1 MDIGMTLP
9 GRGPLAEPESLGQLA
24 RRADELGFAYLAVP
38 DHIVVPRTIDSRYP
52 YSATGAF
59 PGSASGSC
67 LDQFS
72 VLSFVAA
79 MTRQARLVTSVT
91 VIPHRGAVE
100 QAKLVAT
107 IDVLSQGRMTL
118 GVGAGWMREEFEAL
132 GVPSFDQRGRVTD
145 EYLEVF
151 KCLWTE
157 EDPEFDG
164 EFVQFRN
171 ISFLPKPVQ
180 DPHPPIWVGGE
191 SAPALRRTARYGD
204 TWYPIGSNPHF
215 PLDTIERFSARV
227 ARLGEIASEE
237 GRDPA
242 SISLVYCATW
252 ANEGAV
258 KLEGG
263 GRHLLTGSAQDLQ
276 EDITALRNAGVVGLM
291 LNSQVQLFLEEYLE
305 MVLEELLEK
314 KIPTY

>member
-157 EDPEFDG
+157 DDPEFDG

-291 LNSQVQLFLEEYLE
+291 LNFQLDTLAQSLDAMQHFADE
-305 MVLEELLEK
+305 VR
-314 KIPTY
+314 PGV

>member
-1 MDIGMTLP
+1 MDVGMTLP
-9 GRGPLAEPESLGQLA
+9 GRGPLAEPESLGKLS

-38 DHIVVPRTIDSRYP
+38 DHIAVPRSIDSRYP
-52 YSATGAF
+52 YSSTGDF

-79 MTRQARLVTSVT
+79 ITRQARLVTSVT

-100 QAKLVAT
+100 TAKLVAT

-132 GVPSFDQRGRVTD
+132 GAPSFDQRGRVTD
-145 EYLEVF
+145 EYLQVF

-157 EDPEFDG
+157 EAPEFDG

-171 ISFLPKPVQ
+171 ISFLPKPLQ

-204 TWYPIGSNPHF
+204 AWYPIGSNPHF
-215 PLDTIERFSARV
+215 PLDTIERFTARV

-237 GRDPA
+237 DRDPA

-258 KLEGG
+258 KLDGG

-276 EDITALRNAGVVGLM
+276 EDMAALADAGVVGLM
-291 LNSQVQLFLEEYLE
+291 LNFQRDTLAQSLDAMQHFADEVR
-305 MVLEELLEK
+305 
-314 KIPTY
+314 PGA

>member
-157 EDPEFDG
+157 DDPEFDG

-215 PLDTIERFSARV
+215 PLDTVERFSARV

-291 LNSQVQLFLEEYLE
+291 LNFQRVTLAQSLDAMQHFADEVRPG
-305 MVLEELLEK
+305 V
-314 KIPTY
+314 

>member
-157 EDPEFDG
+157 DDPEFDG

-291 LNSQVQLFLEEYLE
+291 LNFQRDTLAQSLDAKQHFADEVRPG
-305 MVLEELLEK
+305 V
-314 KIPTY
+314 

>member
-132 GVPSFDQRGRVTD
+132 GVPSFDQGGRVRD
-145 EYLEVF
+145 EYLVVF

-291 LNSQVQLFLEEYLE
+291 LNFQRDTLAQSLDALQLFAEE
-305 MVLEELLEK
+305 VR
-314 KIPTY
+314 PGV

>member
-1 MDIGMTLP
+1 
-9 GRGPLAEPESLGQLA
+9 
-24 RRADELGFAYLAVP
+24 
-38 DHIVVPRTIDSRYP
+38 
-52 YSATGAF
+52 
-59 PGSASGSC
+59 
-67 LDQFS
+67 
-72 VLSFVAA
+72 
-79 MTRQARLVTSVT
+79 
-91 VIPHRGAVE
+91 
-100 QAKLVAT
+100 
-107 IDVLSQGRMTL
+107 
-118 GVGAGWMREEFEAL
+118 MREEFEAL

-151 KCLWTE
+151 KCLWAE
-157 EDPEFDG
+157 DDPEFDG

-237 GRDPA
+237 GRDPT
-242 SISLVYCATW
+242 SISQVYCATRP
-252 ANEGAV
+252 NEGAD

-276 EDITALRNAGVVGLM
+276 EDITTLRNAGVVGLM
-291 LNSQVQLFLEEYLE
+291 LNFQRDTLAQSLDAMQHFADEVRPG
-305 MVLEELLEK
+305 V
-314 KIPTY
+314 